1 MKNRKGV
8 SIVEFSLA
16 GIPAL
21 FVIISTIEM
30 SLAMWQYHTLG
41 YAMKEAT
48 RAATSHGQGCYMSG
62 VTTGNMCAA
71 TIGTLST
78 QIVTNAIGIPA
89 SELNVTFT
97 SASGTVVT
105 CAPVASCLSSNV
117 AWPPISNDDNWQ
129 GKSIST
135 SASFPVH
142 AALAMFWPGT
152 HGATFQAFSLG
163 SSSTQQIM
171 F

>member
-1 MKNRKGV
+1 MRSRKGV
-8 SIVEFSLA
+8 SIIEFTLA

-30 SLAMWQYHTLG
+30 ALAMWQYHTLG
-41 YAMKEAT
+41 YAIKEAT
-48 RAATSHGQGCYMSG
+48 RAAVSHGQGCYMSG
-62 VTTGNMCAA
+62 VTVGNTCAA
-71 TIGTLST
+71 TIGSLST
-78 QIVTNAIGIPA
+78 QIVNNAIGIPA
-89 SELNVTFT
+89 SELNVVFT
-97 SASGTVVT
+97 SASGTVIP
-105 CAPVASCLSSNV
+105 CAPVSSCVSSIV
-117 AWPPISNDDNWQ
+117 AWPPVLNGDNLQ

-135 SASFPVH
+135 SGSFPVH

-152 HGATFQAFSLG
+152 QGATFQALTLA